1 MDKFRQMLKEGRFP
15 LVMSLPRN
23 DPALARAA
31 WENGADVVKIHINV
45 KHHAS
50 QTLFGSFEEERVA
63 IEAMLAE
70 AKGPMGIVLGAD
82 CCAAERSLPQ
92 AVAYGFDFL
101 SLYGHHASPTVL
113 SAAGIIKMIA
123 PDYTWADWEIEGL
136 QETGADILEASVM
149 HPDSYGQPLSGRE
162 LIRYRHLV
170 RLSPLPIVVP
180 TQRAVRPD
188 EVCAL
193 RACGVSGLMIGAV
206 VTGKDACS
214 IGSAVAAFRKS
225 IDEMRKRP

>member
-1 MDKFRQMLKEGRFP
+1 MDKFRQMLKEERFP

-50 QTLFGSFEEERVA
+50 QTLFGSFEEERGA

-92 AVAYGFDFL
+92 AVAYGFDYL
-101 SLYGHHASPTVL
+101 
-113 SAAGIIKMIA
+113 
-123 PDYTWADWEIEGL
+123 
-136 QETGADILEASVM
+136 
-149 HPDSYGQPLSGRE
+149 
-162 LIRYRHLV
+162 
-170 RLSPLPIVVP
+170 
-180 TQRAVRPD
+180 
-188 EVCAL
+188 
-193 RACGVSGLMIGAV
+193 
-206 VTGKDACS
+206 
-214 IGSAVAAFRKS
+214 
-225 IDEMRKRP
+225 